1 MKLRK
6 GSIERPTPRKYNIE
20 LGFISKL
27 VETKDMKLLKDLDIK
42 SSFLTGENKRVF
54 VYIQNTFRET
64 GEVPTS
70 RVLEQKFP
78 NYELETYI
86 NNNDT
91 IVGTEE
97 SLQYW
102 CKELRTK
109 AKHNKMADA
118 LEKIA
123 EMLEDGVTEDAYN
136 EYKKTLWQ
144 IENEIVESDS
154 VDTTKDIEDRKQS
167 YLDRKKNQ
175 GMMGI
180 PTGIPHLDYI
190 LKGLIDET
198 LTTIIAT
205 TGVGKAVTLN
215 TPILTPQGFVPM
227 RDIKVGSVVYDEKG
241 SECNVL
247 KVFPQGKTQ
256 GYRVHFEDGTYV
268 DCCKDHLWK
277 FKTKDDVSRNNGW
290 RVETTEQLLQRP
302 LRRGICSI
310 SPRFHLS

>member
-6 GSIERPTPRKYNIE
+6 GSVERPTPRKYNIE

-123 EMLEDGVTEDAYN
+123 EMLEEGVTEDAYN
-136 EYKKTLWQ
+136 EYKKNLWQ

-167 YLDRKKNQ
+167 YLDRKK
-175 GMMGI
+175 
-180 PTGIPHLDYI
+180 
-190 LKGLIDET
+190 K
-198 LTTIIAT
+198 
-205 TGVGKAVTLN
+205 
-215 TPILTPQGFVPM
+215 
-227 RDIKVGSVVYDEKG
+227 
-241 SECNVL
+241 
-247 KVFPQGKTQ
+247 
-256 GYRVHFEDGTYV
+256 
-268 DCCKDHLWK
+268 
-277 FKTKDDVSRNNGW
+277 
-290 RVETTEQLLQRP
+290 
-302 LRRGICSI
+302 
-310 SPRFHLS
+310 